1 MKLLELC
8 ELTKE
13 TQNIT
18 RLQYSF
24 FCNSPL
30 LMLTVDDFKVPSFVQ
45 SSKWL
50 KVIDAFA
57 KCWLDVFRQMGS
69 CCKCSS
75 CLRWLWL
82 VRFRSSFLFVCC
94 EFWGWCEI
102 GFACLVL
109 EGVCPDPFAFEKLT
123 WCPMINHYLQMTI
136 ITYES
141 IVDCLDRIYIFKY
154 YGYYLE
160 FLSDPQLLQSLCCG
174 RQRQRL

>member
-1 MKLLELC
+1 MKFC

-30 LMLTVDDFKVPSFVQ
+30 LMLTVDDFKVPSFVR

-50 KVIDAFA
+50 KVIDSFA
-57 KCWLDVFRQMGS
+57 KCWLDVLRQMGS

-141 IVDCLDRIYIFKY
+141 PYIVDCLDRIYIFKY

-160 FLSDPQLLQSLCCG
+160 FLSDPQLLQALCCG